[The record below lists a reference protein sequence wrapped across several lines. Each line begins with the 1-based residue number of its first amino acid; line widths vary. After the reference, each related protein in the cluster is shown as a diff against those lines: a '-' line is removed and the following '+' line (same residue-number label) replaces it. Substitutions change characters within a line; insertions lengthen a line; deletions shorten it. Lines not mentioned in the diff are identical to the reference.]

1 MKTWKTPRR
10 PLKITVCIT
19 PQLNAIQTIPGA
31 VFIWQTDDKQ
41 IDRRQK
47 KKKTNSQGH
56 LEVSRA
62 GRLMSEKMT
71 DVVLE
76 AKIPLQ
82 TNFIPD
88 RWREATTAPT
98 FELSPQT
105 TTTLI
110 HSLSP
115 SAPSL
120 HLWHHGSFAVGLGSN
135 QSSFVRRITITNFLV
150 APPTVAIISACNW
163 SNYRLQPCSLLAEW
177 PHPSWNG
184 HKTMSEQFLKGYSGL
199 N

>member
-47 KKKTNSQGH
+47 KKKQTAKGTSRWAEQGD
-56 LEVSRA
+56 LWVRRWRMWCW
-62 GRLMSEKMT
+62 RL
-71 DVVLE
+71 
-76 AKIPLQ
+76 KIPLQ